1 MVMAGCDGRWGV
13 VGLLTAT
20 ALAASAGAARAQM
33 TCDPCV
39 IGVALDGPWERND
52 EVRLEFEQEVADLVR
67 PRFKVTFPSEKR
79 RVADWTI
86 VGARS
91 VVDALLADPAVDLVL
106 TAGPV
111 VSSQVVDREELRKPV
126 VAAFVPSPQ
135 VQGFPIAVTG
145 SGERVSGVPNLSYI
159 TFSGDPR
166 EELRRFRQVAPFT
179 RLTYVAHD
187 EPWTAGPLEAGLR
200 GSAASLD
207 VEMAAVRVGGSVNAA
222 IEAIPPDAEAIY
234 LTPLRQLPP
243 GGFDRLARAL
253 RDRRL
258 PTFSWWGSSEVDRGL
273 LTSIYP
279 ATDLQRLGRRIALHV
294 QRILS
299 GEDAGVLPIDFRRD
313 QRLTLNMRTA
323 RAVGLSPSWRVL
335 TEAEVLHDRR
345 QGARRLSLASATR
358 EAVSANLDLAAFD
371 QIVAAGRQTVRTA
384 RSTLRPQVT
393 ASAVTEA
400 PAGNPV
406 LRAMGL
412 QPSWF
417 AAGSVGVSQL
427 LYSEDARAELQTQL
441 HLQRSREY
449 SREEVLLDVAHR
461 AATGYLDVLRAKT
474 LEGLQRDNLIITRSH
489 LDLARTRQQIGVARA
504 SEVARWESQV
514 AIDRRDL
521 VEVRAQRRVT
531 EIALNGLLDRPLEEL
546 FSTVDV
552 DLNDPA
558 LLAVPSMLDAYAGN
572 EAAFERFRAF
582 VTLEGLARSAELRRT
597 DAAIDAQERQVLAAR
612 RALWAPTVV
621 ARSDVGGL
629 GHGDIALSGLPFALG
644 QPSALNWTV
653 GLSATLPLFE
663 GGARRAR
670 RSRAERELDELR
682 LARRAEA
689 ARVEQRIRSALH
701 LANASY
707 VAIDFTV
714 EAARAARRNLELVTD
729 SYREGSASLLD
740 LIDAQQTAL
749 ATRRMEANAV
759 YDYLVDLMDV
769 HRAIGQFGFFMEP
782 AEIAGFTERLRE
794 SHRSTATQQDE
805 LSRTMVGGC
814 R

>member
-1 MVMAGCDGRWGV
+1 MAVSDGRWGV
-13 VGLLTAT
+13 VGLLTAA
-20 ALAASAGAARAQM
+20 ALAASTGPARAQM

-52 EVRLEFEQEVADLVR
+52 EVRLGFEQEVADLVG
-67 PRFKVTFPSEKR
+67 PRFRVTFPSEKR

-86 VGARS
+86 AGARD
-91 VVDALLADPAVDLVL
+91 VVDDLLADPVVDLVL

-111 VSSQVVDREELRKPV
+111 VSSQVADREELRKPV
-126 VAAFVPSPQ
+126 VAAFVHSPE
-135 VQGFPIAVTG
+135 VQGFPIAMTG

-159 TFSGDPR
+159 TFSGDPL
-166 EELRRFRQVAPFT
+166 EELRHFRQVAPFT

-200 GSAASLD
+200 RGAASLG
-207 VEMAAVRVGGSVNAA
+207 VEMAAVRVGVSVDAA
-222 IEAIPPDAEAIY
+222 IGAIPPDAEAIY

-243 GGFDRLARAL
+243 GGFDRLVRAL
-253 RDRRL
+253 RERRL

-273 LTSIYP
+273 LTSIYS
-279 ATDLQRLGRRIALHV
+279 ATDLRRLGRRIALHV
-294 QRILS
+294 QRILG
-299 GEDAGVLPIDFRRD
+299 GEDASVLPIDFRRD
-313 QRLTLNMRTA
+313 QRLTLNMATA

-345 QGARRLSLASATR
+345 QGARYLSLASAAR

-371 QIVAAGRQTVRTA
+371 HVVAAGRQTVRTA
-384 RSTLRPQVT
+384 RSVLRPQIT
-393 ASAVTEA
+393 ASAVTET

-417 AAGSVGVSQL
+417 AAGSVAVTQL
-427 LYSEDARAELQTQL
+427 LYSEGARAELQTEL
-441 HLQRSREY
+441 HLQRSREH
-449 SREEVLLDVAHR
+449 SREEIRLDVAHG

-474 LEGLQRDNLIITRSH
+474 LERLQWDNLTITRSH
-489 LDLARTRQQIGVARA
+489 LDLARSRQRIGVARA

-521 VEVRAQRRVT
+521 LKVRAQRRVT
-531 EIALNGLLDRPLEEL
+531 EIALNRLLDRPLEEL
-546 FSTVDV
+546 FGTVDV
-552 DLNDPA
+552 DPNDPA

-572 EAAFERFRAF
+572 EAAFEHFRAF
-582 VTLEGLARSAELRRT
+582 MAAEGLARSAELRQI

-612 RALWAPTVV
+612 RALWVPTVA
-621 ARSDVGGL
+621 ARGDVGGV
-629 GHGDIALSGLPFALG
+629 GHGDIGLNGLPFALG
-644 QPSALNWTV
+644 QPSAFNWTV

-663 GGARRAR
+663 GGARRAD
-670 RSRAERELDELR
+670 RSRAERALDELR
-682 LARRAEA
+682 FTRRAVA

-714 EAARAARRNLELVTD
+714 EAALAARTNLELVTD
-729 SYREGSASLLD
+729 SYREGSAPLLD

-749 ATRRMEANAV
+749 ATRRMETNAV

-794 SHRSTATQQDE
+794 FYRSTAIQQDE
-805 LSRTMVGGC
+805 PAKTMAGGSR
-814 R
+814 